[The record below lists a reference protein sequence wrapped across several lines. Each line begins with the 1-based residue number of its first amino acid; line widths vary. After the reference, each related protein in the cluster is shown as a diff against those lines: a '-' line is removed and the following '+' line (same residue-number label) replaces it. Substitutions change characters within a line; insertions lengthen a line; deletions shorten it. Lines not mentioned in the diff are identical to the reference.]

1 MTQLSVGIMIPGSVR
16 ARLKA
21 VEGCEFA
28 LANGMKVT
36 KVGED
41 EVVVEMDL
49 HGKLNGFG
57 TGHGGAIFALADQ
70 AFAISCNQGEHPPVA
85 KEVRMRYLKPARGK
99 LRAVARQVK
108 EDERTSLCLVS
119 VHSEEGVVAE
129 FEGVGYKLRQ
139 KPKAASSNS
148 L

>member
-1 MTQLSVGIMIPGSVR
+1 MSTGIKIPGSVR
-16 ARLKA
+16 ARLK
-21 VEGCEFA
+21 VIEECEFS
-28 LANGMKVT
+28 LVNEMKVT
-36 KVGED
+36 EFSEG
-41 EVVVEMDL
+41 EVVVEMNL

-70 AFAISCNQGEHPPVA
+70 AFAISCNRGEHPQVA
-85 KEVRMRYLKPARGK
+85 KEVRIKYLKSARGK

-119 VHSEEGVVAE
+119 VHSEEGLVAE

-139 KPKAASSNS
+139 KQEATPADTV
-148 L
+148 